1 MKETT
6 NGQAREASLRGQS
19 LQSNCQS
26 CVSSPGRCTVA
37 VVILDAGG
45 VSIRDCLSRL
55 LLPLPS
61 ANT

>member
-1 MKETT
+1 MGK
-6 NGQAREASLRGQS
+6 REASLRGHS

-45 VSIRDCLSRL
+45 VSIRDCLSCL